1 MAEASAFLSSERY
14 AVVTGGDRVIG
25 FEICRQ
31 LASNG
36 VKVML
41 TAIDEKRAVEAVDK
55 IKEVDS
61 GLSHLLVSHQLDVT
75 DFASIDSLA
84 DFIRTR
90 FGKLDILVNNA
101 GVGGIILHCDAF
113 VKAFEVTGGFPHGE
127 HVNWN
132 ELATQNY
139 NMAQECVKTNYYGA
153 KRMAETLVPLLQSSD
168 SPRIVNVSSLEGML
182 KNIPSEWV
190 KTVLG
195 DVESLTEEKIDELL
209 NKFLEDFKEES
220 LDKEGWPTVLSAYI
234 VSKTALNAYTRIL
247 AKKYPNFLIN
257 CVCPGYVR
265 TEMTC
270 NTGLL
275 SAAEGAQHPL
285 QLALLPIGG
294 PSGLFFD
301 RNQIYPF

>member
-1 MAEASAFLSSERY
+1 MAGSSTFLSSERY
-14 AVVTGGDRVIG
+14 AVVTGGDRGIG

-36 VKVML
+36 VKVVL
-41 TAIDEKRAVEAVDK
+41 TAIDKKRAVEAVEK
-55 IKEVDS
+55 LKEADS

-90 FGKLDILVNNA
+90 FGKLDIL
-101 GVGGIILHCDAF
+101 
-113 VKAFEVTGGFPHGE
+113 PYGE

-132 ELATQNY
+132 ELTTQNF
-139 NMAQECVKTNYYGA
+139 NMAEECVKTNYYGA
-153 KRMAETLVPLLQSSD
+153 KIMAETLIPLLQSSD
-168 SPRIVNVSSLEGML
+168 SARIVNVSALNGAL
-182 KNIPSEWV
+182 KNIPSKWAQA
-190 KTVLG
+190 VLG
-195 DVESLTEEKIDELL
+195 DVESLTEEKIDKVL
-209 NKFLEDFKEES
+209 NKFLEDFKEEN
-220 LDKEGWPTVLSAYI
+220 LEKEGWPTVLSAYV

-257 CVCPGYVR
+257 CVNPGYVR

-275 SAAEGAQHPL
+275 SAAEGAHYPL
-285 QLALLPIGG
+285 TLALLPIGG

-301 RNQIYPF
+301 RNEIYPF